1 MKVKALS
8 ILILI
13 LMTAVII
20 VPVVLA
26 PAGQISGPGTPDGSQ
41 GTNFLVSR

>member
-8 ILILI
+8 ILI